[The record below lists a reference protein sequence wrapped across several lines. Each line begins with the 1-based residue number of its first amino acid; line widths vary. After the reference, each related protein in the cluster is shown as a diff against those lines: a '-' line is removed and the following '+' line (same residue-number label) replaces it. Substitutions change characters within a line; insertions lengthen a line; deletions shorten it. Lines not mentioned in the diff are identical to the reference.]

1 MVSTDQGARLRFL
14 EQASELLTVSS
25 PPTSSFL
32 RATKRNAA
40 ALQEVETNDQNVCKT
55 CSRVLIIGWSCESVR
70 SREHRQTR
78 QQRLG
83 AASTTT
89 KCVKCL
95 ACDTENTI
103 ALQKRSKTMKR
114 ENAGI
119 KQSKPTAAL
128 PTTTEEKKPT
138 STPAP
143 SSASPST
150 SKKQTPETTQNKP
163 TARRK
168 ARGKHASLQALL
180 ANKKPEAPKNSGFGL
195 DFMDFMK

>member
-1 MVSTDQGARLRFL
+1 MVSTDQNARLRFL

-32 RATKRNAA
+32 RATKRDAA
-40 ALQEVETNDQNVCKT
+40 ALQEVETDDQNVCKA

-83 AASTTT
+83 AGSTTT

-95 ACDTENTI
+95 ACGTENTI

-114 ENAGI
+114 ETAGI
-119 KQSKPTAAL
+119 KQSKPTVAL
-128 PTTTEEKKPT
+128 PTTTQEKKPT

-143 SSASPST
+143 SSTPPS
-150 SKKQTPETTQNKP
+150 KEQTPETTQAKP
-163 TARRK
+163 AARRK